1 MSAEPTEQN
10 LTLKSLRN
18 NLNISQEELARRLNL
33 SFRTIGEWEGG
44 KKMPRFDNALALA
57 RELGVSLKTL
67 AKAMRLDIEGIPDDI
82 AQTGSHL
89 DNE

>member
-1 MSAEPTEQN
+1 MSAEPTEQE

-18 NLNISQEELARRLNL
+18 NLDISQEQLARRLNL

-44 KKMPRFDNALALA
+44 KKVPRFDNALALA

-67 AKAMRLDIEGIPDDI
+67 AKVMKLDIEGIPDDI
-82 AQTGSHL
+82 SPTLKHP
-89 DNE
+89 DND

>member
-1 MSAEPTEQN
+1 MSAEPTEQDP
-10 LTLKSLRN
+10 TLKSLRN
-18 NLNISQEELARRLNL
+18 SLDISQEQLARRLNL

-82 AQTGSHL
+82 AQMGSHL

>member
-67 AKAMRLDIEGIPDDI
+67 AKAMRLDIEGIPDDRL
-82 AQTGSHL
+82 QTRSHL
-89 DNE
+89 DND

>member
-1 MSAEPTEQN
+1 MSAEPTEQD

-18 NLNISQEELARRLNL
+18 SLDISQEQLARRLNL

-82 AQTGSHL
+82 SQTGSHL